1 MYVFI
6 VIFNFDTLF
15 VKLSS
20 KIALTES
27 LWQILLYF
35 FCVILHIL
43 NSLLLWKLAKIL
55 NDFLYFLIPKTM
67 FWKEEMWTNF
77 YIFFLFKT
85 K

>member
-35 FCVILHIL
+35 FLCYITYF
-43 NSLLLWKLAKIL
+43 KLFITLETSQNLKWLSIFL
-55 NDFLYFLIPKTM
+55 DPKNDVLKRGNVNEFLYFLS
-67 FWKEEMWTNF
+67 FQN
-77 YIFFLFKT
+77 
-85 K
+85 